1 VSVRVFYEDSEVG
14 TYASDVNGRVL
25 IDAPAMINQDFFVIQ
40 FSKSGYKLLSGLASI
55 EVFLFDE
62 LVGMDLSVDLVPS
75 EVNEGELVRAQVTD
89 QTGVGVKDVSIWV
102 GGSRLSSVTDASGVL
117 EFRSPVV
124 FFDQE
129 QYIYAIKE
137 GYNFG
142 SARLTIRNNP
152 LSSPGLF
159 IDVET
164 VVNASSLF
172 LVTIADLDDDPV
184 GDVEVWFN
192 GEYMVTNESGD
203 IWFVAPA
210 VEETKVFMINASREG
225 FVPSSAMVEITAS
238 NIVGAGALVVSVVPS
253 VLERDRFSVTVKS
266 DSGLFVS
273 GARVSF
279 QGTLYYTDYTGSVEI
294 MAPEV
299 SWDDTVEIV
308 VSRVGYVS
316 SSSEVVIKNVEGF
329 PYWFIVAV
337 IVVVLIV
344 GVTMYYRNRY
354 RF

>member
-1 VSVRVFYEDSEVG
+1 
-14 TYASDVNGRVL
+14 VNGRVL
-25 IDAPAMINQDFFVIQ
+25 IDAPTMVNQDFFVIH

-55 EVFLFDE
+55 EVFLFDD
-62 LVGMDLSVDLVPS
+62 LVGKDLSVDLVPS

-89 QTGVGVKDVSIWV
+89 QTGVGVKDAQIWV
-102 GGSRLSSVTDASGVL
+102 GGSKASSVTDASGVL

-129 QYIYAIKE
+129 QYICAIKE

-152 LSSPGLF
+152 LSSPVLV

-164 VVNASSLF
+164 VVNASSMF
-172 LVTIADLDDDPV
+172 LVSIADMDKGPV

-192 GEYMVTNESGD
+192 GELVVTNESGD
-203 IWFVAPA
+203 IWLLAPE
-210 VEETKVFMINASREG
+210 VEDTRVFMINASREG
-225 FVPSSAMVEITAS
+225 FVPSSAMVEVSAS
-238 NIVGAGALVVSVVPS
+238 TDVGAGVLIVSVVPS
-253 VLERDRFSVTVKS
+253 VLEGDRFSVTVKT

-279 QGTLYYTDYTGSVEI
+279 QDTLYYTDYTGSVEI
-294 MAPEV
+294 VAPEV
-299 SWDDTVEIV
+299 SWDDSVEIV

-316 SSSEVVIKNVEGF
+316 AASEVVIKNVEGF